1 MPTLAAPLD
10 CAKLEIRNERL
21 HQLIS
26 NPSSPVTGQMYYNTG
41 DNTFYWWNG
50 TSWRSADASS
60 GVGGPPTGAAGGDLL
75 GSTYPNPIIASS
87 VVTLAK
93 CNASMSDQA
102 AGTASLRSLGSTGI
116 TACAGND
123 SRLSDSRAPTGA
135 AGGDLTGSTYPNPVV
150 AALAITDA
158 KVATANKDG
167 VVGTYSMRTLGSG
180 AQQACAGNDARLTDS
195 RPPNGTAG
203 GDLSGSYPNPQIATG
218 TIIDTDVNATYK
230 DGAVGTFCLRTL
242 AIGAAQ
248 KAMPGDARFDLIATN
263 NVPLAPVPFNGQRI
277 TGVGD
282 PLAAQDAAT
291 KNYVDTFAQG
301 LDSHPSCR
309 VATVG
314 ANITLVGGAP
324 QVLDGVTLVANDR
337 ILVKDQTLQ
346 KDNGIYYVQS
356 AGTGATGTWVRAL
369 DQDTWAEVPS
379 AYVWVETGTI
389 NQDTGWTCT
398 SDQGGTINATA
409 ILWTQFSSAGSAIAG
424 NGLTKTGNT
433 IDAVGTSNRIFVG
446 TDNIDIDSNYAG
458 QASIRTLASDATGI
472 TAGRWKATAVDIPYG
487 GTNGTSAT
495 QARANLGVPTWYTA
509 LWVAG
514 GTQWTIAQTTHLM
527 VATAAIVVQVQ
538 LEATG
543 AIILPDVVVTPSG
556 GSAGNVIITFSA
568 SQAANAIR
576 VTLIGLQA
584 AGGGT
589 QPS

>member
-1 MPTLAAPLD
+1 
-10 CAKLEIRNERL
+10 
-21 HQLIS
+21 
-26 NPSSPVTGQMYYNTG
+26 MYYNTG

-50 TSWRSADASS
+50 TAWRSADASS

-75 GSTYPNPIIASS
+75 GSTYPNPIIAAS

-93 CNASMSDQA
+93 CNASMNDQA
-102 AGTASLRSLGSTGI
+102 AGTASLRSLGTTAI

-123 SRLSDSRAPTGA
+123 SRLSDGRAPTGA
-135 AGGDLTGSTYPNPVV
+135 AGGDLSGSTYPNPVV

-167 VVGTYSMRTLGSG
+167 
-180 AQQACAGNDARLTDS
+180 
-195 RPPNGTAG
+195 
-203 GDLSGSYPNPQIATG
+203 
-218 TIIDTDVNATYK
+218 
-230 DGAVGTFCLRTL
+230 AVGTFCMRTL
-242 AIGAAQ
+242 AFGAGTGQ

-263 NVPLAPVPFNGQRI
+263 NAPTAPVPFNAQRI

-324 QVLDGVTLVANDR
+324 QILDGVTLVANDR
-337 ILVKDQTLQ
+337 VLVKDQTLQ

-369 DQDTWAEVPS
+369 DQDTWAEFPS

-398 SDQGGTINATA
+398 SDQGGTLGSTA

-424 NGLTKTGNT
+424 TGMTKTGNT
-433 IDAVGTSNRIFVG
+433 LDVIGTANRI
-446 TDNIDIDSNYAG
+446 TANADNIDIASNYAG
-458 QASIRTLASDATGI
+458 QSTITTLGTIAGVSAVWGPTATPIAIAS
-472 TAGRWKATAVDIPYG
+472 G
-487 GTNGTSAT
+487 GTGS
-495 QARANLGVPTWYTA
+495 TA
-509 LWVAG
+509 
-514 GTQWTIAQTTHLM
+514 
-527 VATAAIVVQVQ
+527 ATAARAALGVVSWYSSAVHGTGSTISISAATHGMTNSGIFVIVQVN
-538 LEATG
+538 ATG
-543 AIILPDVVVTPSG
+543 AYIMPDIAVD
-556 GSAGNVIITFSA
+556 GSGNVTVNFGV
-568 SQAANAIR
+568 SQTANTIR
-576 VTLIGLQA
+576 VTLLGL
-584 AGGGT
+584 T
-589 QPS
+589 TSTLPT

>member
-21 HQLIS
+21 HQLGS

-50 TSWRSADASS
+50 TAWRSADASS

-75 GSTYPNPIIASS
+75 GSTYPNPVIAAS

-102 AGTASLRSLGSTGI
+102 AGTASLRSLGVTGI

-123 SRLSDSRAPTGA
+123 SRLSDSRTPTGT
-135 AGGDLTGSTYPNPVV
+135 AGGDLTGSTYPNPTV

-167 VVGTYSMRTLGSG
+167 
-180 AQQACAGNDARLTDS
+180 
-195 RPPNGTAG
+195 
-203 GDLSGSYPNPQIATG
+203 
-218 TIIDTDVNATYK
+218 
-230 DGAVGTFCLRTL
+230 AVGTFCMRTL
-242 AIGAAQ
+242 AFGAGTSQ

-263 NVPLAPVPFNGQRI
+263 NPPTAPVPFNGQRI

-282 PLAAQDAAT
+282 PLNPQEAAT

-324 QVLDGVTLVANDR
+324 QILDGVTLVANDR
-337 ILVKDQTLQ
+337 VLVKDQTLQ

-389 NQDTGWTCT
+389 NQDTGWTCI

-446 TDNIDIDSNYAG
+446 VDSIDIDSNYVG
-458 QASIRTLASDATGI
+458 QSSITTVSATTGI
-472 TAGRWKATAVDIPYG
+472 TTGKWMATAIDIAHG
-487 GTNGTSAT
+487 GTNSTSAT
-495 QARANLGVPTWYTA
+495 QARASLGVPTWYTS
-509 LWVAG
+509 LWAAG
-514 GTQWTIAQTTHLM
+514 GTSWTILQSTHLM
-527 VATAAIVVQVQ
+527 VASAAIIVQVQ
-538 LEATG
+538 VESTG
-543 AIILPDVVVTPSG
+543 AIILPDVVVAPGT
-556 GSAGNVIITFSA
+556 GNVTITFSA
-568 SQAANAIR
+568 SQGANAIR
-576 VTLIGLQA
+576 ATLIGLQA